1 MLRGNQEGDPWVNGC
16 FVTCCLKSRAAFDA
30 LVNNVKGVPCIHYE
44 YATQGLTGAS
54 KVKD

>member
-30 LVNNVKGVPCIHYE
+30 LVNNVKGLPCIHYE